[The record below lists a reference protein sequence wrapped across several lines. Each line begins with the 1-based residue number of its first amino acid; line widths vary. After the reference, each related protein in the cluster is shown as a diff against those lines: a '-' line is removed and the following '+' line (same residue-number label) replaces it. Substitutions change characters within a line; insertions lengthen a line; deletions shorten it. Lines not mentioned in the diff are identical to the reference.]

1 MSGEAWS
8 ARSNERKSLPP
19 TFEAPRLEELLPAD
33 ALRELVASFEKTCG
47 LGVWVRSTS
56 GAELAGSSAQDAFAS
71 VSLEGDEISEVRAPE
86 GLTYVLG
93 LVEFDH
99 DPIGR
104 IAVGPYVVSDREDCE
119 ARPPRMRPATARAHL
134 DHLRI
139 SLDLILHARQR
150 ASYAAQMHL
159 ATIEESYAELLRKN
173 SALEEAFSRLQELD
187 HLKSSFLATI
197 SHELRTPLT
206 SIIGYSEMLAEGM
219 CGPLTKEQLEFVQT
233 IRMKGDQLLRLILS
247 LLDLSKL
254 ESGTLRM
261 HPISM
266 PIEAVLQDAIST
278 MAPAAAKKGVKV
290 ALATQPATP
299 ALRADPD
306 RLRQVFVNLLENA
319 VKFTPKGGS
328 PSRRRAR
335 RRRGGPTRRDRGR
348 ALDRAHADQD
358 ASRDVRGLGPR
369 LRCRARGRLR
379 GHGAGRPAAPKRAA
393 GACAAPHPHRLV
405 GRLER
410 RGDALSTRSD
420 AARRRG
426 LSRHDGGALGSGG
439 HGRPADGD
447 RLRADPPHE
456 HAR

>member
-319 VKFTPKGGS
+319 VKFTPKGGEVTVS
-328 PSRRRAR
+328 AELVE
-335 RRRGGPTRRDRGR
+335 GGTS
-348 ALDRAHADQD
+348 AD
-358 ASRDVRGLGPR
+358 AGGLVLLAPMNRDVEIRVADTGIGIPAHERSRIFDPFYQVDQSSTREQGGAGLGLAIVKR
-369 LRCRARGRLR
+369 IVEAHGGRIR
-379 GHGAGRPAAPKRAA
+379 VEANAPKGTVFVVTLPVTTTGQATQR
-393 GACAAPHPHRLV
+393 
-405 GRLER
+405 
-410 RGDALSTRSD
+410 RSD
-420 AARRRG
+420 T
-426 LSRHDGGALGSGG
+426 
-439 HGRPADGD
+439 P
-447 RLRADPPHE
+447 
-456 HAR
+456 

>member
-1 MSGEAWS
+1 VSGEAWS

-319 VKFTPKGGS
+319 VKFTPKGGEVTVS
-328 PSRRRAR
+328 AELVE
-335 RRRGGPTRRDRGR
+335 GGTS
-348 ALDRAHADQD
+348 AD
-358 ASRDVRGLGPR
+358 AGGLVLLAPMNRDVEIRVADTGIGIPAHERSRIFDPFYQVDQSSTREQGGAGLGLAIVKR
-369 LRCRARGRLR
+369 IVEAHGGRIR
-379 GHGAGRPAAPKRAA
+379 VEANAPKGTVFVVTLPVTTTGQATQR
-393 GACAAPHPHRLV
+393 
-405 GRLER
+405 
-410 RGDALSTRSD
+410 RSD
-420 AARRRG
+420 T
-426 LSRHDGGALGSGG
+426 
-439 HGRPADGD
+439 P
-447 RLRADPPHE
+447 
-456 HAR
+456 

>member
-1 MSGEAWS
+1 MSSEAWS
-8 ARSNERKSLPP
+8 APSNERKSLPP

-86 GLTYVLG
+86 GVTYVLG

-104 IAVGPYVVSDREDCE
+104 IAVGPYVASDREDCE

-290 ALATQPATP
+290 ALAPQPATP

-319 VKFTPKGGS
+319 VKFTPKGGEVTVS
-328 PSRRRAR
+328 AALVE
-335 RRRGGPTRRDRGR
+335 GGTS
-348 ALDRAHADQD
+348 AD
-358 ASRDVRGLGPR
+358 AGGLVLLAPMNRDVEIRVADTGIGIPAHERSRIFDPFYQVDQSSTREQGGAGLGLAIVKR
-369 LRCRARGRLR
+369 IVEAHGGRIR
-379 GHGAGRPAAPKRAA
+379 VEANAPKGTVFVVTLPVTTTGQATQR
-393 GACAAPHPHRLV
+393 
-405 GRLER
+405 
-410 RGDALSTRSD
+410 RSD
-420 AARRRG
+420 T
-426 LSRHDGGALGSGG
+426 
-439 HGRPADGD
+439 P
-447 RLRADPPHE
+447 
-456 HAR
+456 